1 MDAFAILCSIL
12 APSRIKVGAYG
23 DVRVPTVDTVHPRG
37 RLLQRRA
44 RLLFSRYVLAGMA
57 RCCIAGPQIPLCPGT
72 CPGVWVS
79 EGGPYSF
86 NAFSIRSCLGTHNYG
101 TYPSRDTRCTTFTS
115 CSIDTSSRDRI
126 SKRKPASTSCLGSHY
141 TNQRSLGGPELLKR
155 ERSRD
160 SCLIGG
166 KDSSNRGFL
175 VNEEMPVRDDSRG

>member
-72 CPGVWVS
+72 CPGFSRLTEFGCQKAAPTRSMHFPSDLASVHTITAHIRAEIHDAPLLLPAQLILRRVTSGSVKVVS
-79 EGGPYSF
+79 
-86 NAFSIRSCLGTHNYG
+86 
-101 TYPSRDTRCTTFTS
+101 
-115 CSIDTSSRDRI
+115 
-126 SKRKPASTSCLGSHY
+126 
-141 TNQRSLGGPELLKR
+141 
-155 ERSRD
+155 
-160 SCLIGG
+160 
-166 KDSSNRGFL
+166 
-175 VNEEMPVRDDSRG
+175 

>member
-72 CPGVWVS
+72 CPG
-79 EGGPYSF
+79 
-86 NAFSIRSCLGTHNYG
+86 FSRLTEFGCQKAAPTRSMHFPSDLASVHTITAHIRAEIHDAPLLL
-101 TYPSRDTRCTTFTS
+101 PAQ
-115 CSIDTSSRDRI
+115 SILRRVT
-126 SKRKPASTSCLGSHY
+126 G
-141 TNQRSLGGPELLKR
+141 
-155 ERSRD
+155 
-160 SCLIGG
+160 
-166 KDSSNRGFL
+166 
-175 VNEEMPVRDDSRG
+175 